1 MKRLS
6 MSEHD
11 GGSPITHA
19 DKILC
24 RYGIASRA
32 REVVVR
38 QPVKPFLTAAK
49 HLQVLCTQR
58 KRKRKIIG
66 VMPTLPSGKRQPL
79 GLDLI
84 VDLDAVQIV
93 VNGERS

>member
-24 RYGIASRA
+24 RYGIASCA

-38 QPVKPFLTAAK
+38 QPVKPFLTATK
-49 HLQVLCTQR
+49 HLQVLGTQR
-58 KRKRKIIG
+58 KRKREIIG
-66 VMPTLPSGKRQPL
+66 VVPTLPSGKRQPV

-84 VDLDAVQIV
+84 VDLEPVQVV
-93 VNGERS
+93 VNRERS